1 MRLVCSDQTNIYC
14 GLKGGIILVFMA
26 DTLLY
31 VTRLEEKES
40 HLWQLQVMMMIVMV
54 MMMMMMMMMVMMM
67 MISPLARLVQACW
80 WP

>member
-14 GLKGGIILVFMA
+14 GLKGGIILVFLA

-40 HLWQLQVMMMIVMV
+40 HLWQLQVMMMIVTI
-54 MMMMMMMMMVMMM
+54 MMMMVVVMM
-67 MISPLARLVQACW
+67 MISPLARLVEACW

>member
-40 HLWQLQVMMMIVMV
+40 HLWQLQVMMM
-54 MMMMMMMMMVMMM
+54 MMMMMVMMM